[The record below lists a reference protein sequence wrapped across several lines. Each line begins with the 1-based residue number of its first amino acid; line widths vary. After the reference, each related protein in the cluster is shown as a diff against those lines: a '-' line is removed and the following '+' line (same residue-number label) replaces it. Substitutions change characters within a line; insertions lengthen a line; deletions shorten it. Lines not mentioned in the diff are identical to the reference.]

1 MEQRDVI
8 FGFQEQWQ
16 AFQARNDKFLS
27 VYPNLE
33 QALNIAFVREAS
45 FSKPEERVVFALG
58 RVCVEDFL
66 EVLLLAGNGYGIG
79 AQKILRGLYE
89 RAVTMMF
96 LSENPGD
103 VAAFLNFHS
112 VAQRRLLMAV
122 QQTFGQDV
130 VPKRDADR
138 TESEYQAIK
147 DNYMITDCSNCGTKR
162 LNHTWHN
169 KLNLVAM
176 AHKTPLGRLIVAGY
190 YLPMGQTHST
200 VRSLLSRLEES
211 DSGGLGF
218 KPDAQPKEAD
228 MALVTA
234 HDIMLGVLE
243 TQKNYF
249 KLGDLGQPLQTCLQ
263 DFLDVWSK
271 DKRSNVAP

>member
-16 AFQARNDKFLS
+16 AFQTRNGQFLS

-33 QALNIAFVREAS
+33 HAMNVAFIRDAS

-58 RVCVEDFL
+58 RICVEDFL

-103 VAAFLNFHS
+103 VTAFLNFHL
-112 VAQRRLLMAV
+112 VAQRKLLTVM
-122 QQTFGQDV
+122 QQTFGPEV
-130 VPKRDADR
+130 VSKNDADR
-138 TESEYQAIK
+138 TESEYRAVK
-147 DNYMITDCSNCGTKR
+147 DDYMVTDCKKCDTKK
-162 LNHTWHN
+162 LNHTWHK
-169 KLNLVAM
+169 KLDLVSM

-190 YLPMGQTHST
+190 YLPMGETHST
-200 VRSLLSRLEES
+200 VRSLLSRIEGTQ
-211 DSGGLGF
+211 SGGLGF
-218 KPDAQPKEAD
+218 KAEAQPKEAD

-234 HDIMLGVLE
+234 HNIMMGVLK
-243 TQKNYF
+243 TQKDYF
-249 KLGDLGQPLQTCLQ
+249 KLDSLEQPLQTCIQ
-263 DFLDVWSK
+263 DFLRVWSR
-271 DKRSNVAP
+271 DKAQV